1 MKAPIKWLSDYVN
14 INVPIKEYIDAM
26 TLSGSKVEGIEDM
39 GKDIEKVVVGK
50 IISIENHPDADKLVI
65 CKVDVASEV
74 LQIVTGAPNVK
85 EGDYIPLALVGSKL
99 PGGEIKQSKLR
110 GVESYGMM
118 CSIDELNLTKD
129 YLPDAPDYG
138 VYVFK
143 GTPEL
148 GVDVKE
154 ALDMDKVVEFE
165 ITSNRPD
172 SLSVIGLA
180 SENAATL
187 RETFESP

>member
-1 MKAPIKWLSDYVN
+1 MKAPIKWLSDYVKIN
-14 INVPIKEYIDAM
+14 IPIKEYTEAM
-26 TLSGSKVEGIEDM
+26 TLSGSKVEGVEDL

-50 IISIENHPDADKLVI
+50 IISMEKHPDADKLRI
-65 CKVDVASEV
+65 CKVDIGGDV

-85 EGDYIPLALVGSKL
+85 EGDYIPLALVGAKL
-99 PGGEIKQSKLR
+99 PGGEIKLSKLR

-148 GVDVKE
+148 GADIKDV
-154 ALDMDKVVEFE
+154 LDLDKVVEFE

-172 SLSVIGLA
+172 CLSIIGLA
-180 SENAATL
+180 RETAATL
-187 RETFESP
+187 GESF